1 MLKSKAYLEDYH
13 YIKLIVHE
21 SEMHLVDCDNL
32 FVSNKRDNIKLHVY
46 KIEQFGEYY
55 HINTTFKGRVLLHR
69 DYFINLKENKQ
80 IQLFLGQIMRT
91 TRFDVENYYD
101 GPLGVEYHKEYTIFR
116 VWTPVSKEVKLVLNN
131 AEYDLEYVSKG
142 LWELKLDG
150 DHENS
155 SYYYKVRIN
164 DEFKKSLDP
173 YAVSSNIN
181 SEANYVVD
189 MNKAYQIKHHNNF
202 NGNYLESIIYEL
214 HLKDVNVE
222 NDASDYLSLIKK
234 LDYIKSLGITHIQ
247 IMPVNVFGG
256 VDEANKAAM
265 YNWGYNPVE
274 FNSLSEWYSSDGAPY
289 TAINEFKQLVDEI
302 HHKGLNINL
311 DVVYNHVYVAKTF
324 SLNILVPGYVY
335 RTDEHGFMTNGS
347 GCGTD
352 IASERKMNRRFIVDS
367 LVHFVKNYDVDGF
380 RFDLMGLLDYET
392 LNIVYKTLKQIK
404 PNIMLYGEGW
414 NLSTG
419 LIETKRATINNNWAL
434 PNYAFFND
442 VFRNTMRGEP
452 YNNVGFIY
460 DYNRNY
466 PLVKETIKGSS
477 SKSYL
482 FQTPSQSIN
491 YVECHDNC
499 TFYDKLSKDV
509 YNLGEEDKVK
519 YVILS
524 LGLVIL
530 SIGIPFIHAGEEAM
544 RSKKG
549 IDNTYNASLDINGID
564 LLSNPY
570 HNIVEAL
577 KYFINFRKE
586 QSIYK
591 INDSDTIDDLIE
603 FDVLNDSTLRMK
615 TKMFDI
621 IFKNNKQELV
631 LNYENLEIIYNGIVY
646 NQNSFNDIGVYIIR
660 K

>member
-13 YIKLIVHE
+13 YIKLIVPE
-21 SEMHLVDCDNL
+21 SEMYLVDCDNL

-55 HINTTFKGRVLLHR
+55 HINTTFKGRVLLHM
-69 DYFINLKENKQ
+69 DYFINLRENAIIK
-80 IQLFLGQIMRT
+80 LFLGQIMRT

-101 GPLGVEYHKEYTIFR
+101 GPLGIEYHKEYTIFR
-116 VWTPVSKEVKLVLNN
+116 VWSPVSKEIKLVLNN
-131 AEYDLEYVSKG
+131 NDYDLEYVSKG
-142 LWELKLDG
+142 LWQLKLDG
-150 DHENS
+150 DYENS
-155 SYYYKVRIN
+155 EYYYMVRI
-164 DEFKKSLDP
+164 DEDFKKSLDP
-173 YAVSSNIN
+173 YALSSSIN
-181 SEANYVVD
+181 SEVNYVVD
-189 MNKAYQIKHHNNF
+189 INKTYQIKHHNNF
-202 NGNYLESIIYEL
+202 GGNYLESVIYEL

-222 NDASDYLSLIKK
+222 KVDSDYLSLINK
-234 LDYIKSLGITHIQ
+234 LDYIKNLGITHIQ
-247 IMPVNVFGG
+247 IMPINSFGG
-256 VDEANKAAM
+256 VDEKNKDVM

-274 FNSLSEWYSSDGAPY
+274 FNSLSRWYSSDGAPY
-289 TAINEFKQLVDEI
+289 TTINEFKKLVDEI
-302 HHKGLNINL
+302 HKKGLNINL
-311 DVVYNHVYVAKTF
+311 DVVYNHVYVAGTF
-324 SLNILVPGYVY
+324 ALNVLVPGYVY
-335 RTDEHGFMTNGS
+335 RTDEQGFMTNGS

-352 IASERKMNRRFIVDS
+352 IASERKMNRRFIIDS
-367 LVHFVKNYDVDGF
+367 LVHFVEDYDVDGF

-392 LNIVYKTLKQIK
+392 LNIAYDTLKKIK

-434 PNYAFFND
+434 PNFAFFND

-452 YNNVGFIY
+452 FNNVGFIY

-466 PLVKETIKGSS
+466 SLVKEIIKGSS
-477 SKSYL
+477 SNSYV

-491 YVECHDNC
+491 YVECHDNY

-509 YNLGEEDKVK
+509 DNLSEEEKQK

-524 LGLVIL
+524 LGLVVL

-564 LLSNPY
+564 LLNNQYKDIIS
-570 HNIVEAL
+570 AL

-591 INDSDTIDDLIE
+591 INDSDIIDDLIE
-603 FDVLNDSTLRMK
+603 FDILNNSTIIVK
-615 TKMFDI
+615 TKKFDI
-621 IFKNNKQELV
+621 IFKNNKEKLA
-631 LNYENLEIIYNGIVY
+631 LDYKNLEISYNGKGY
-646 NQNSFNDIGVYIIR
+646 TENSFSDIGVYII
-660 K
+660 KK